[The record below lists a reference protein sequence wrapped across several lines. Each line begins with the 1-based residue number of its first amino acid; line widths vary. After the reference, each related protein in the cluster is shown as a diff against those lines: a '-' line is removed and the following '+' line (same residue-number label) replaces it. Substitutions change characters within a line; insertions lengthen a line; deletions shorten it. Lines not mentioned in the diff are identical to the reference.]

1 MKWRIDFPSRIRGK
15 PWLAF
20 DVTADTKEQA
30 KALGYSCLTQNGE
43 HKDHY
48 RQPKAVKLR
57 EEETA

>member
-30 KALGYSCLTQNGE
+30 KARAHTLLAQNGE

-57 EEETA
+57 EQSA